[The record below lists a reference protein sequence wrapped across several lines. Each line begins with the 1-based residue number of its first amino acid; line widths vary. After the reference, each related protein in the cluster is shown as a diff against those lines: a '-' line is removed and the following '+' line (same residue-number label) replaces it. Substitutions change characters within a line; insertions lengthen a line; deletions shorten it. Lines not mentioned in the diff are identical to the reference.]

1 MIKLLILNF
10 TLDKFFLSM
19 NKKLIIN
26 IIIYGGALI
35 LGVVISRMTSDDT
48 PKMEVWYEMDC
59 RTDLECW
66 DKQLDSFFNTMLNDL
81 DDGILDGEYNAYSS
95 ENNGV
100 GWYELKKN
108 RIDKMVDE
116 QIQYQIME
124 MVKDKIN
131 KMERPKQKVIMDELG
146 LVWY

>member
-1 MIKLLILNF
+1 
-10 TLDKFFLSM
+10 M
-19 NKKLIIN
+19 NRTLIIV
-26 IIIYGGALI
+26 IGIFGGLLFIGGFIYE
-35 LGVVISRMTSDDT
+35 VFFEDT
-48 PKMEVWYEMDC
+48 PKKDVWYEMDC

-81 DDGILDGEYNAYSS
+81 DDGVLDGEYDAFSS

-108 RIDKMVDE
+108 RIDKIVDE